1 MPRAAQSAKF
11 VLVMDLQLS
20 PPEKEHLRQ
29 IAEAIERKASFEGD
43 EALVGALIRKC
54 MIRTNGK
61 DLKLT
66 EMGRRQLE

>member
-1 MPRAAQSAKF
+1 
-11 VLVMDLQLS
+11 MDTALS
-20 PPEKEHLRQ
+20 PSEKEHLRR
-29 IAEAIERKASFEGD
+29 IAEAIERKTGFEGD